1 MTPIQLAIYAA
12 EVKLIMT
19 GLAFLAALFFAAAL
33 LFAFF
38 FGTVNPRLR
47 RATDRNKR
55 LTTENAALRAA
66 AKALKSDV
74 AAGGG
79 RIAALEKMVATFE
92 REIHRLEGLRKRTDT
107 SLLETRSLLAR
118 LQDSAIADDG
128 R

>member
-1 MTPIQLAIYAA
+1 VTPVELVVYAA

-47 RATDRNKR
+47 RAMERNRRMRK
-55 LTTENAALRAA
+55 ENAALRAA
-66 AKALKSDV
+66 TKSLKGDIAVGS
-74 AAGGG
+74 G

-92 REIHRLEGLRKRTDT
+92 REVHRLDDIRKRTDT
-107 SLLETRSLLAR
+107 SLLETKALLAR
-118 LQDSAIADDG
+118 VQESAVRADD

>member
-1 MTPIQLAIYAA
+1 MTPTELAIYAA

-47 RATDRNKR
+47 RAIDGNRR
-55 LTTENAALRAA
+55 LRKENAALRDA
-66 AKALKSDV
+66 AKSLKGDLATGS
-74 AAGGG
+74 G
-79 RIAALEKMVATFE
+79 RVAALEKMVATFE
-92 REIHRLEGLRKRTDT
+92 REIHRLDGIRKRTDT
-107 SLLETRSLLAR
+107 SLLETRALLAR
-118 LQDSAIADDG
+118 LQDNAVRADD